1 MLAITYLLKTFTY
14 FYVASEDATHGNF
27 VNPPTEVC
35 DYRLFDPLEG
45 ENSQLG
51 DFVKEFVKKS
61 GKSVDE

>member
-1 MLAITYLLKTFTY
+1 M
-14 FYVASEDATHGNF
+14 VPSEDATDGNF